1 MVIWVKTSN
10 GGYVCQLVCV
20 NVIVF
25 SFPFFLF
32 SSFLQF
38 GLVWFG
44 GGGFFFLVGDVLV
57 II

>member
-1 MVIWVKTSN
+1 M
-10 GGYVCQLVCV
+10 CQLVCV